1 MKGMVTKVKLL
12 PFEMNPHIRTY
23 LNYAYAFGV
32 IEGNLGGEIIPRL
45 VLSLIHI
52 FSLKPSDAPA

>member
-1 MKGMVTKVKLL
+1 MKGMVNKVKLL

-45 VLSLIHI
+45 VAIHI
-52 FSLKPSDAPA
+52 PVVFLVVKM